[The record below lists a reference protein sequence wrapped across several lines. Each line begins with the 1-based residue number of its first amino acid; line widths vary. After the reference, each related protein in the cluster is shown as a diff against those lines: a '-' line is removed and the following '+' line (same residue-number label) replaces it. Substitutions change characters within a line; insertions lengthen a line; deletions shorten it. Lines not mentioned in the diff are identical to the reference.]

1 MPSAPEIEEVR
12 PFSST
17 AVVKFAEP
25 ASTGGVPVL
34 RYKVEWR
41 LPGSPDWTSD
51 EYKPGNGKWIWGKK
65 SLCAV
70 MESPVYPE
78 ALEKVAVLIEQS
90 VSAGCY

>member
-1 MPSAPEIEEVR
+1 MPSPPEIEAVR

-17 AVVKFAEP
+17 AVVEFAEP

-51 EYKPGNGKWIWGKK
+51 EYKPGDGEWIGGEKK
-65 SLCAV
+65 SLRAV

-78 ALEKVAVLIEQS
+78 ALEKVAF
-90 VSAGCY
+90 